1 MAELTVSR
9 DTRSFGLTDWIAV
22 AWRVKSEIASDHLG
36 LIAAGVAFS
45 GLLALFPAITAI
57 LAISGLI
64 LEPAQ
69 VVEKMQSLS
78 QVVPDEAMRIITDQA
93 TSVAG
98 SSEGGLGLTALG
110 GLALALYSASKG
122 LGSLVEGMN
131 IAFDRTETRGFI
143 KRLFTMLVLTVL
155 VIIGL
160 ISGLFATV
168 AIPAAI
174 ALINAG
180 PLVEVAATAT
190 AWIILAGMSV
200 GGLTILYRY
209 GPCHPPFHVPWG
221 NAGSIVACALW
232 LISSA
237 FFAIYV
243 ANFGSYNESFGALAG
258 VIVLL
263 TWLWLSA
270 YLVLIGA
277 ELNSEISGHDDNRN
291 GFALGSVSSEL

>member
-1 MAELTVSR
+1 M
-9 DTRSFGLTDWIAV
+9 RSFGMGDWIALV
-22 AWRVKSEIASDHLG
+22 WRVKSELATDHVG
-36 LIAAGVAFS
+36 LIAAGVAFY
-45 GLLALFPAITAI
+45 GLLAIFPAITAI
-57 LAISGLI
+57 LAISGLV

-69 VVEKMQSLS
+69 VVEQMQSLS
-78 QVVPDEAMRIITDQA
+78 SIVPDEAMRIITEQA

-98 SSEGGLGLTALG
+98 SNEGGLGLTALG
-110 GLALALYSASKG
+110 GLALALYSVSNG

-143 KRLFTMLVLTVL
+143 KRFFTMLALTVL

-168 AIPAAI
+168 AIPMAI
-174 ALINAG
+174 SFINAG
-180 PLVEVAATAT
+180 PLAEVAATAV
-190 AWIILAGMSV
+190 AWIVLAAMTV

-209 GPCHPPFHVPWG
+209 GPCHPPSQVPWF
-221 NAGSIVACALW
+221 NAGSMIACALW
-232 LISSA
+232 LTGSA

-243 ANFGSYNESFGALAG
+243 ANFGSYNQSFGALAG

-277 ELNSEISGHDDNRN
+277 EVNSEIASGDDSRKRQTNLPI
-291 GFALGSVSSEL
+291 GSEL